1 MEISDKGES
10 TSTKLEGENHR
21 TRVEDTSV
29 ELRRVT
35 CEAADINAK
44 A

>member
-10 TSTKLEGENHR
+10 RKWKGENHH
-21 TRVEDTSV
+21 THVEDTSV
-29 ELRRVT
+29 ELRTVT
-35 CEAADINAK
+35 CEADINAK